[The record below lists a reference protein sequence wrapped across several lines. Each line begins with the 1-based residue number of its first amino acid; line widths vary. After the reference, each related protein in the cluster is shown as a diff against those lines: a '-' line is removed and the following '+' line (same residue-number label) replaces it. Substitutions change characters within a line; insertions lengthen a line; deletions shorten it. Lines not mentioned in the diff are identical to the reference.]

1 MSGKF
6 KNKRAAEFKKNLP
19 KNSVEASELIKRLK
33 FNLHYLD
40 LDQPALLKGE
50 LTFDFLS
57 LLLEKLKNFSE
68 ESLAHWITMPAG
80 RGNGNIYQI
89 YDKFPSKSEFKH
101 PNSVPHDAVWGRFRI
116 DRTIR
121 LGGFT
126 IPAGLNHQL
135 CEKEK
140 FRYCTNTFYIVFID
154 LHHKFY
160 AT

>member
-1 MSGKF
+1 MSSKF
-6 KNKRAAEFKKNLP
+6 KNKKAAEFKKNLP
-19 KNSVEASELIKRLK
+19 KNSIESSGIIKRVK

-40 LDQPALLKGE
+40 LEQPALLKGE

-68 ESLAHWITMPAG
+68 ESLSHWVTMPAG

-89 YDKFPSKSEFKH
+89 YEKFPAKSEFSH
-101 PNSVPHDAVWGRFRI
+101 PSSVPHDAVWGRFRI

-121 LGGFT
+121 LAGFT
-126 IPAGLNHQL
+126 VPAGLNHQL

-140 FRYCTNTFYIVFID
+140 FRYCSNTFYIVFID